1 MQRAAA
7 AEKPHKMTP
16 EKQDWLLAQMSDMP
30 MRGLFSPV
38 TTGGAAIDKSVDD
51 LGVTGD
57 VMEPQ
62 HDVARAG
69 VECLHV
75 DGDLDHA
82 FIVAA
87 PEKVL
92 TYLRSCI

>member
-16 EKQDWLLAQMSDMP
+16 KKQDWLLAQMSDMS
-30 MRGLFSPV
+30 MRGLFSPA
-38 TTGGAAIDKSVDD
+38 TGAAAIDKSVDD

-62 HDVARAG
+62 HDVARVG